1 MYSAILCHA
10 HYTMLARDLSALGVE
25 SGIKDVV
32 QRNAIFDVPRAD
44 IHPRFRRECRQI
56 AFHSR

>member
-1 MYSAILCHA
+1 
-10 HYTMLARDLSALGVE
+10 MLARDLSALGVE